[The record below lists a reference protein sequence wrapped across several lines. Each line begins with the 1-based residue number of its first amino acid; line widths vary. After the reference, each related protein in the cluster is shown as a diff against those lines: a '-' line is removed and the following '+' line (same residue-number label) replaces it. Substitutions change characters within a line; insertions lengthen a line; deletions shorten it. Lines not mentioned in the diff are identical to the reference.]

1 MTWRVW
7 LLAFV
12 CFGFAGCDS
21 SNDGVDAADA
31 KNRPDDSRVNAIREM
46 MRSVARTYPSPELPR
61 ADPWN
66 VPSFVV
72 SDFVTDGVIELEGGR
87 LVRLDGLTCSADGVA
102 LLRRILLTPGTKVA
116 VVMKSDSGPSRA
128 DVWTVEHP
136 TKSYGPS
143 FVGDFAVTSGAC
155 TPDVSS
161 NSDNLPRYTAL
172 FEGVRRIDEAKR

>member
-1 MTWRVW
+1 MTRHVW
-7 LLAFV
+7 LLTLV
-12 CFGFAGCDS
+12 CFGFVGCHDS
-21 SNDGVDAADA
+21 QGVGVGDSNNGPGEP
-31 KNRPDDSRVNAIREM
+31 RITAIREM
-46 MRSVARTYPSPELPR
+46 MHSVTREYPSPKLPW

-72 SDFVTDGVIELEGGR
+72 SNFVDDGVIELEGER
-87 LVRLDGLTCSADGVA
+87 PIRLDGLTCSAEGVA
-102 LLRRILLTPGTKVA
+102 LLRRILLAPGTKVA
-116 VVMKSDSGPSRA
+116 VVVKSDNVPAAA

-155 TPDVSS
+155 TPDASS

-172 FEGVRRIDEAKR
+172 FEGVRRIDAQTR